1 VFRRA
6 QSTTN
11 EPMACYI
18 YGVRRAALVLFSRL
32 FYRGSDCVDRH
43 TSHDEH
49 TICTHRSV
57 HKLVQ
62 SFLNGAPESC
72 AQQRFR
78 TVNGRL
84 HRPVRVHH
92 GHQSAS
98 GHGQVSELSEIRAGR
113 GHRARTIRHRHA
125 SAVGFQ
131 QSHTAIRVRRET
143 SVRKDVGSIFNRQ
156 QQVLRHT
163 RRSGE

>member
-6 QSTTN
+6 QGATN
-11 EPMACYI
+11 ESMAGYI
-18 YGVRRAALVLFSRL
+18 HGVRRASLVLFSRL
-32 FYRGSDCVDRH
+32 VCRGPERLDPYTAHNQQTVH
-43 TSHDEH
+43 AHPA
-49 TICTHRSV
+49 V

-62 SFLNGAPESC
+62 GFLDGAPEPG
-72 AQQRFR
+72 AEQRFR
-78 TVNGRL
+78 TADGRL

-92 GHQSAS
+92 GHQSAG

-113 GHRARTIRHRHA
+113 GHRAGTIRHRHA

-131 QSHTAIRVRRET
+131 QSHTAVRVRREAA
-143 SVRKDVGSIFNRQ
+143 VREDVRSIYNRP

-163 RRSGE
+163 R